1 MSRAAAPSSILSGN
15 ANSDAAD
22 RSRPLRGKMIVS
34 YRLVRGGT
42 ILMTAHPQW
51 KLGLIDSAWFGSPYE
66 GEAGRREARRIGFD
80 SLDVFVGFDPGRMT
94 GAERGRYV
102 AEVRAAGLPVNS
114 LVCTCLGLSD
124 FNPAVRSYHIER
136 AKSVVD
142 LAAEFRAGNLCFV
155 PGEYMFQQRLLP
167 AETEWKLVVDATHE
181 VGRHAAERGLELA
194 IELLPFEFAFIR
206 TLDDME
212 RLLDAVGLANVKA
225 TVDISHFWLMR
236 IPPAALKRLNGRIAQ
251 VHVSDCDG
259 VNHGDLPPGRGNTPF
274 GEYMSAIRDAGFAGA
289 ASIELEFPPDIS
301 QMSDWVAEAYGSTLR
316 ELKAV
321 GVH

>member
-1 MSRAAAPSSILSGN
+1 MS
-15 ANSDAAD
+15 
-22 RSRPLRGKMIVS
+22 V
-34 YRLVRGGT
+34 Y
-42 ILMTAHPQW
+42 PQW
-51 KLGLIDSAWFGSPYE
+51 KLGLIDSAWFGSQYE
-66 GEAGRREARRIGFD
+66 GLPGKQEAKRIGFD
-80 SLDVFVGFDPGRMT
+80 TLDLFIGFDPGRMSP
-94 GAERGRYV
+94 AERGDYV
-102 AEVRAAGLPVNS
+102 ADIRSVDLPINS

-136 AKSVVD
+136 AKNVLD
-142 LAAEFRAGNLCFV
+142 LASGFSAANLCFV
-155 PGEYMFQQRLLP
+155 PGEYMFQRRLVP
-167 AETEWKLVVDATHE
+167 AENEWKLVVDATQQ
-181 VGRHAAERGLELA
+181 VGRHAAERRLELA

-212 RLLDAVGLANVKA
+212 RFLDEVGLANVKA

-236 IPPAALKRLNGRIAQ
+236 VPPAALERLNGRIAQ

-289 ASIELEFPPDIS
+289 ASVELEFPPDLNK
-301 QMSDWVAEAYGSTLR
+301 MRDWVAEAYSSTLKEMR
-316 ELKAV
+316 AV

>member
-1 MSRAAAPSSILSGN
+1 MS
-15 ANSDAAD
+15 
-22 RSRPLRGKMIVS
+22 V
-34 YRLVRGGT
+34 Y
-42 ILMTAHPQW
+42 PQW
-51 KLGLIDSAWFGSPYE
+51 KLGLIDSAWFGSQYE
-66 GEAGRREARRIGFD
+66 GLSGKQEAKRIGFD
-80 SLDVFVGFDPGRMT
+80 TLDLFIGFDPGRMSPT
-94 GAERGRYV
+94 ERRNYIADIRSV
-102 AEVRAAGLPVNS
+102 DLPINS

-124 FNPAVRSYHIER
+124 FNPAVRSYHIDR
-136 AKSVVD
+136 AKNVLD
-142 LAAEFRAGNLCFV
+142 LASECSANNLCFV
-155 PGEYMFQQRLLP
+155 PGEYMFQRRLVP
-167 AETEWKLVVDATHE
+167 AENEWKLVVDATQQ

-212 RLLDAVGLANVKA
+212 RFLDAVGLANVKA

-236 IPPAALKRLNGRIAQ
+236 VPPAALKRLNGRIAQ

-289 ASIELEFPPDIS
+289 ASVELEFPPDLNK
-301 QMSDWVAEAYGSTLR
+301 MRDWVAEAYSSTLKEMR
-316 ELKAV
+316 AV

>member
-1 MSRAAAPSSILSGN
+1 
-15 ANSDAAD
+15 
-22 RSRPLRGKMIVS
+22 
-34 YRLVRGGT
+34 
-42 ILMTAHPQW
+42 MTAHPEW
-51 KLGLIDSAWFGSPYE
+51 KLGLINSAWFGSPYE

-80 SLDVFVGFDPGRMT
+80 SLDVFVGFDPGRMAA
-94 GAERGRYV
+94 AERSKYV
-102 AEVRAAGLPVNS
+102 GDVRAAGLPVNS

-155 PGEYMFQQRLLP
+155 PGEYMFQRKLLP
-167 AETEWKLVVDATHE
+167 AEGEWKLVVDATQQ
-181 VGRHAAERGLELA
+181 VGRRAAERQLELA
-194 IELLPFEFAFIR
+194 IELLPFDFAFIR
-206 TLDDME
+206 TLEDME
-212 RLLDAVGLANVKA
+212 RFLDDVGLENVKA

-289 ASIELEFPPDIS
+289 ASVELEFPPDIS
-301 QMSDWVAEAYGSTLR
+301 QMRDWVAEAYASTLK
-316 ELKAV
+316 EMKAV